1 MAKKPG
7 KPRLV
12 WNDIYPLLEQRK
24 IKTRQIGRSAMWI
37 VTHPYRP
44 LRIDRWTILVPN
56 VTSGVVMSLT
66 ELDPLIRQQD
76 HILDDGYSR
85 GELPELQ
92 DIFLTLITLARDYGT
107 MARISPNIRVRIA
120 FDLRGLI
127 ARIDSTPV
135 IKVATRVKILEALLK
150 VVREVEKG
158 NIRGTIANAINAVFD
173 RLNQLGVIMPAID
186 HRRKDAFEALCQ
198 LERDMWLFAYK
209 SSSVR
214 KALKAKHARSGVLSY
229 VREAQLPM
237 FQPYR
242 LHVTNAKRTLCLA
255 IGALDQKKYDMAARL
270 INRAIEKLG
279 FSPIDLT
286 PRKTAE

>member
-12 WNDIYPLLEQRK
+12 WSEIYPLIEQQK
-24 IKTRQIGRSAMWI
+24 IKTYQIGRSALWI
-37 VTHPYRP
+37 VTRPYRP
-44 LRIDRWTILVPN
+44 LKIDRWTILVPN

-66 ELDPLIRQQD
+66 ELEPLIRQQD

-92 DIFLTLITLARDYGT
+92 DIFLTLIALARDYGT
-107 MARISPNIRVRIA
+107 ITRISPKIREKIA
-120 FDLRGLI
+120 FELRSLI
-127 ARIDSTPV
+127 ARIDSSPV
-135 IKVATRVKILEALLK
+135 IKVATRTKILEAMLQA
-150 VVREVEKG
+150 VREIERG

-173 RLNQLGVIMPAID
+173 RLNQLGVIMPTID

-198 LERDMWLFAYK
+198 LERDLWLFAYK
-209 SSSVR
+209 ASTVR
-214 KALKAKHARSGVLSY
+214 KALKAQHARAGVLGY
-229 VREAQLPM
+229 VRETQLPM

-242 LHVTNAKRTLCLA
+242 LNATNSKRTLCLA
-255 IGALDQKKYDMAARL
+255 IGALDHGKPETAEKL

-279 FSPIDLT
+279 FSPIDLK
-286 PRKTAE
+286 PIKTTA

>member
-12 WNDIYPLLEQRK
+12 WSTIQPLIEQKK
-24 IKTRQIGRSAMWI
+24 IKTSQIGRSAMWI

-44 LRIDRWTILVPN
+44 LQIDRWTIIVPN

-66 ELDPLIRQQD
+66 ELEPLIRQQD

-92 DIFLTLITLARDYGT
+92 DIFLTLITLAREYGT
-107 MARISPNIRVRIA
+107 IARISPKIRKRIA
-120 FDLRGLI
+120 FDLRCLI
-127 ARIDSTPV
+127 ARIDSTPI
-135 IKVATRVKILEALLK
+135 IKVATRTKILQALLK

-158 NIRGTIANAINAVFD
+158 NIRGTIASAIKTIFD
-173 RLNQLGVIMPAID
+173 RLDQIGIIMPAID
-186 HRRKDAFEALCQ
+186 HRRKDAFEALCH
-198 LERDMWLFAYK
+198 LERDLWLFAYK
-209 SSSVR
+209 ASTVR
-214 KALKAKHARSGVLSY
+214 KALKAKYTRAGVLNY
-229 VREAQLPM
+229 VREAQLPK

-242 LHVTNAKRTLCLA
+242 LHVANSKRTLCLA
-255 IGALDQKKYDMAARL
+255 IGALDYEKWGTAEKL

-279 FSPIDLT
+279 LSPIDLT
-286 PRKTAE
+286 PLKTI